1 MSDLP
6 LFTTYPS
13 QAGVTYEYPDLAPS
27 VDVPASRERAAELDR
42 SGRWISWR
50 KDILNILEPRGT
62 RGATWQELGEIL
74 NLHHGQV
81 SGRLSTM
88 HAAGYIFALEATRN
102 GSHPYVSATYRD
114 MVDPRMR
121 RDYPAKTKATRLRDT
136 LDAVRLIAHDLEQ
149 SLTMPIEVR
158 RAVVD
163 RLLAALEVP
172 K

>member
-1 MSDLP
+1 MSDTP

-13 QAGVTYEYPDLAPS
+13 QAGVSYEYPDLTPS
-27 VDVPASRERAAELDR
+27 VDVPASRERAVELDR

-50 KDILNILEPRGT
+50 KDILEILEARGT
-62 RGATWQELGEIL
+62 RGATWQELGAIL

-88 HAAGYIFALEATRN
+88 HAAGYVFALDVTRN
-102 GSHPYVSATYRD
+102 GSHPYVHYAFRD

-136 LDAVRLIAHDLEQ
+136 LDTVRLIAHDLEQ

-158 RAVVD
+158 RLAVD

-172 K
+172 E